1 MRKIVVVVVLLCE
14 NSLVLVKYKGK
25 QHWKKNSDR
34 YDLPIYPSYSACV
47 AFVLKEEDDRSNQSN
62 LLLVINLNMS

>member
-1 MRKIVVVVVLLCE
+1 MKILWCWL
-14 NSLVLVKYKGK
+14 NIRGNNIG
-25 QHWKKNSDR
+25 KKNSDR

-62 LLLVINLNMS
+62 LLLVNNLNMS